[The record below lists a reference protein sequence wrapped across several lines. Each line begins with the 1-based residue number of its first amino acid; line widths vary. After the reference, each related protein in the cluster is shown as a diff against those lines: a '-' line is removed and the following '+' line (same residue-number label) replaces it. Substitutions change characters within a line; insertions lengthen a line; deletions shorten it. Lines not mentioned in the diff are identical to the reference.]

1 MIVNDHPI
9 MRVGLR
15 LAVQREPDMK
25 VVCEA
30 GDAVAAA
37 QEFARCR
44 PDVVLIDLQL
54 PHGAGLR
61 VIEAI
66 RALAPASPIVALTTF
81 PGEIDVPEGS
91 AMVCI
96 PKASAGHA
104 IMEAVR
110 DADRTFG
117 HNSRH

>member
-1 MIVNDHPI
+1 

-15 LAVQREPDMK
+15 LAVQRESDME
-25 VVCEA
+25 VVCEV

-37 QEFARCR
+37 HEFARCR

-54 PHGAGLR
+54 PHGSGLR

-66 RALAPASPIVALTTF
+66 RALAPNSPIVALTTF
-81 PGEIDVPEGS
+81 PGEIDVPAGG
-91 AMVCI
+91 AIVCI
-96 PKASAGHA
+96 PKAAPSQT
-104 IMEAVR
+104 IMGAVR
-110 DADRTFG
+110 DAERTFG